1 MSDITDFQ
9 AYLSQQQPL
18 RLNNLSVSR
27 DINNHLTLQN
37 TQTARLQLATGN
49 DVLRLDPTQWSSL
62 GLINENVSKNFHGFY
77 VRRVTNT
84 GIKQLDVLINDVGTL
99 MLTHPGDYHFK
110 TGLFDATPR
119 MVITADNSVGVG
131 LTTPLEKLHVAG
143 QVRSNAGTL
152 SPIFFVSPGPVNV
165 NQGAFYTLS
174 EPGNPSVNG
183 GLYVGGFVSDQSGES
198 TAWTQ
203 ARLIFRIVGMDG
215 DANVGGTNIGLEIWE
230 DDATGIN
237 RKLGSGFTVSSPNQF
252 RGYVTAM
259 SPWFTPDSFDILV
272 LKLKVASTTN
282 NVPVRFGNMHIQ
294 FK

>member
-1 MSDITDFQ
+1 
-9 AYLSQQQPL
+9 
-18 RLNNLSVSR
+18 
-27 DINNHLTLQN
+27 
-37 TQTARLQLATGN
+37 
-49 DVLRLDPTQWSSL
+49 
-62 GLINENVSKNFHGFY
+62 
-77 VRRVTNT
+77 
-84 GIKQLDVLINDVGTL
+84 
-99 MLTHPGDYHFK
+99 
-110 TGLFDATPR
+110 